1 MGVDLC
7 CSRVRGRAV
16 GGSYFYTFANE
27 FTSRDPNVLTM
38 TSTDI
43 VRNPLVLMISACD
56 AGFHYERHR
65 MESVECTG
73 NRSLL
78 GTLQYL

>member
-1 MGVDLC
+1 MNVDLC
-7 CSRVRGRAV
+7 CTRVIGRAM

-27 FTSRDPNVLTM
+27 FASRDPNVLTM

-43 VRNPLVLMISACD
+43 VRNPLVLMILACH

-73 NRSLL
+73 NRSLPR
-78 GTLQYL
+78 TLQYL